1 MYSQFMGFRE
11 NLKQELSYNDMLVKE
26 LAESSGVHKRAL
38 DTYLRE
44 KASMPPADAAVSIA
58 RALGV
63 SVEYL
68 VRDADPESKRPQ
80 ASLSREGRMII
91 RQLEKLN
98 PEQCKAILSLL
109 RAYKAQ
115 TAL

>member
-1 MYSQFMGFRE
+1 MGFRE

-38 DTYLRE
+38 DMYLCE

-63 SVEYL
+63 TVEYL
-68 VRDADPESKRPQ
+68 VSGEEPALPRDIRAI
-80 ASLSREGRMII
+80 SR
-91 RQLEKLN
+91 
-98 PEQCKAILSLL
+98 SLL
-109 RAYKAQ
+109 KLGEKDRKIVS
-115 TAL
+115 ALVKTMVEQREEA